1 MPDTAA
7 IFDAFFQKKVV
18 SLENVN
24 TPFQPSGVLLDP
36 YNKSLPNLYSHM
48 GSLQKSLHN
57 ITNDSW
63 QQRACCLLQLVVYI
77 FSSFVTY
84 PGLKIL
90 LF

>member
-7 IFDAFFQKKVV
+7 IFDDFFKKKVV

-57 ITNDSW
+57 ITNDS
-63 QQRACCLLQLVVYI
+63 
-77 FSSFVTY
+77 
-84 PGLKIL
+84 
-90 LF
+90 